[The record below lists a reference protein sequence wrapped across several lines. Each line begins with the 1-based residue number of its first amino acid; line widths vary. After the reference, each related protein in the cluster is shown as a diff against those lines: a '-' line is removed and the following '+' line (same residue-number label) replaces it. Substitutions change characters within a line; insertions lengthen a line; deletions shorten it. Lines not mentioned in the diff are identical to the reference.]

1 MKNKWHPIEWI
12 YKDYN
17 YFLGF
22 ALKQTKDKMHSE
34 DLVHET
40 FLQLMTMNQHR
51 LLIIIESGK
60 IKTYICKIMMVKYFS
75 AKSQFNKKIVQYNKK
90 KIKCESSFL
99 ESLANK
105 QNLIDQESDE
115 YVSLLNKK
123 IDRCLESVDEYDR
136 KLFNLYYEMGLSTK
150 NLSEETKIS
159 QKSIEYTLKKVREI
173 NKNIMW

>member
-34 DLVHET
+34 DLVQET

-123 IDRCLESVDEYDR
+123 IDRCLELVDEYDR

-150 NLSEETKIS
+150 KLSEETKIS
-159 QKSIEYTLKKVREI
+159 QKSIEYTINKVRENI
-173 NKNIMW
+173 KNLL